1 MTSLSASFQKGKTSL
16 RVSFAHNERTP
27 ESVKKL
33 KNKQSHIDAE
43 RTKYNVILIG
53 GVDVNDEYEKI
64 FVQAVRDYNARQ
76 KRNDRKID
84 ERKGGYY
91 RKVLNDATLTPFR
104 EFVVQLGSA
113 DEQTDRKTYNAIYE
127 KFLHKFQKE
136 NKNLDVISAVI
147 HHDEQGAPHMHI
159 VCIPIAK
166 GYKRG
171 MSVRPSFNKAMGFKT
186 QQDFADWTEKQ
197 RDTLA
202 EIAKGYGI
210 DRKQV
215 DGKHDHL
222 EPEQYRELI
231 DQAKA
236 KASEVE
242 LTASAQAQKTLTD
255 AQGKLT
261 QMNTKARRTLD
272 RLGEKTEKK
281 QAELNTVSSQV
292 KNLTQQRQDLMNQL
306 SEYQVRLAQAKKAE
320 QARKDKVFEEIR
332 KMQLQREQLYQDL
345 HDRYTYT
352 SKLWGEY
359 QPKIKQMREENWKQ
373 WHNTTKMSE
382 WNDATEKLRNA
393 RSWAYQGAEMG
404 GFLGL
409 TVAFIASIRAK
420 KAEEQ
425 VQALREE
432 RARVI
437 RENTAQIKQMHDSYH
452 QEAEQNKQLK
462 EQSAELKRSIQSKY
476 AELNKNINTRMK
488 TLNSAYAK
496 FNGLKGSINQM
507 SEDRLKRLQDNLD
520 SFSDN
525 FGAGLENLNQ
535 QADDLNR

>member
-1 MTSLSASFQKGKTSL
+1 MTSLSVSFQKGKTGR

-27 ESVKKL
+27 ESVKQL
-33 KNKQSHIDAE
+33 KNQQDHIDAE
-43 RTKYNVILIG
+43 RTKYNVILVG
-53 GVDVNDEYEKI
+53 GVDVKDEYDQI
-64 FVQAVRDYNARQ
+64 FGQAVRDYNARQ
-76 KRNDRKID
+76 KRKDRKID

-104 EFVVQLGSA
+104 EFVVQLGSV

-127 KFLHKFQKE
+127 KYLHKFQKE

-197 RDTLA
+197 RDKLA

-231 DQAKA
+231 AQAKA
-236 KASEVE
+236 KALEIE
-242 LTASAQAQKTLTD
+242 TTANAQAQKTLTD
-255 AQGKLT
+255 AQGKRT
-261 QMNTKARRTLD
+261 QEDLKARRTLG
-272 RLGEKTEKK
+272 RLEEKTEKK
-281 QAELNTVSSQV
+281 QSELNTVSSQV
-292 KNLTQQRQDLMNQL
+292 ENLTRQRQDLLNQL
-306 SEYQVRLAQAKKAE
+306 SEYQAKIAQAKKAE
-320 QARKDKVFEEIR
+320 QARKDKVFDDIS
-332 KMQLQREQLYQDL
+332 KLKLQREQLDQEL

-352 SKLWGEY
+352 SELWGEY
-359 QPKIKQMREENWKQ
+359 QPEIKQMREENWKQ
-373 WHNTTKMSE
+373 WHDTTKLSE

-393 RSWAYQGAEMG
+393 RSWAYQGAKTG

-409 TVAFIASIRAK
+409 TIAFIASIRAK

-437 RENTAQIKQMHDSYH
+437 RENTEQIKQMHDSYH

-462 EQSAELKRSIQSKY
+462 EQSAELKQSIQSKY
-476 AELNKNINTRMK
+476 DELNKHINTQLK
-488 TLNSAYAK
+488 TLNSTYAR
-496 FNGLKGSINQM
+496 FNGLKGSINQL

-520 SFSDN
+520 SFSNN
-525 FGAGLENLNQ
+525 FGAGLEDLNQ
-535 QADDLNR
+535 QANDLKR